1 MYIPASDPVLFLK
14 LSADYNYAYMAH
26 GRTGGVVLRAYDR
39 FQKAHALGIPAVP
52 WGFSCPEKTVRHIRQ
67 EILRARKLGGELEI
81 LMIYREP
88 DLPVIPA
95 PESHGFERRDD
106 VPQLMPSK
114 LRDSW
119 LDAGFSAERHG
130 SLEDRMLALAQVE
143 EFTDP
148 EPLDLARYEHTSTH
162 RPLSLSMHGSL
173 SRALGGRYKPAEDPG
188 APSKIYW
195 VQGRA
200 VVYDILD
207 FERFSFSHQL

>member
-1 MYIPASDPVLFLK
+1 
-14 LSADYNYAYMAH
+14 
-26 GRTGGVVLRAYDR
+26 
-39 FQKAHALGIPAVP
+39 
-52 WGFSCPEKTVRHIRQ
+52 
-67 EILRARKLGGELEI
+67 
-81 LMIYREP
+81 MIYREP

-162 RPLSLSMHGSL
+162 RPLSLSMRGSL

-207 FERFSFSHQL
+207 FERFNP

>member
-162 RPLSLSMHGSL
+162 RPLSFSMRGSL
-173 SRALGGRYKPAEDPG
+173 SRALGSR
-188 APSKIYW
+188 
-195 VQGRA
+195 
-200 VVYDILD
+200 
-207 FERFSFSHQL
+207 

>member
-67 EILRARKLGGELEI
+67 EILCARKLGGELEI

-130 SLEDRMLALAQVE
+130 SLEDRTLALAQVE
-143 EFTDP
+143 EFTDT

-162 RPLSLSMHGSL
+162 RPLSLSMRGSL
-173 SRALGGRYKPAEDPG
+173 SRALGSRYKPAEDPG
-188 APSKIYW
+188 ALSKIYW

-207 FERFSFSHQL
+207 FERFSFSHRL

>member
-67 EILRARKLGGELEI
+67 EILCARKLGGELEI

-95 PESHGFERRDD
+95 PESHGFERRD
-106 VPQLMPSK
+106 
-114 LRDSW
+114 
-119 LDAGFSAERHG
+119 AF
-130 SLEDRMLALAQVE
+130 QVE
-143 EFTDP
+143 
-148 EPLDLARYEHTSTH
+148 
-162 RPLSLSMHGSL
+162 
-173 SRALGGRYKPAEDPG
+173 
-188 APSKIYW
+188 
-195 VQGRA
+195 
-200 VVYDILD
+200 
-207 FERFSFSHQL
+207 